1 MNKKI
6 LGIGNAIV
14 DVLAKVD
21 DEFLKKNKL
30 IKGSMKL
37 INKAEFEDLKKII
50 KIEKVV
56 AGGSVANTMAG
67 IAHLQGNP
75 SFIGKINSDNF
86 GEMYRKSLQDI
97 NVNFSYLEKDED
109 LSTGASIILITPD
122 SERTMCTYLG
132 ISSHLSADDINEN
145 NIIDQELI
153 FLEGYLWDK
162 GISEKMFKHAIT
174 IAKKNKVKIAMS
186 LSDIFCVTRHKQ
198 DFYNLLKN
206 DLDILI
212 GNENEINE
220 LANKKNLLDSV
231 NQLKELNK
239 LIVITR
245 SENGS
250 MAIKNNEIINCNSV
264 KVNKVLEYNQ
274 KPFMKEYIM
283 LNTELRTKAKTEFE
297 KDFFKLM
304 NNSCYGKTMENVRNR
319 DARKY
324 EIKKYEK
331 KVV

>member
-21 DEFLKKNKL
+21 DEFLNKNKL

-37 INKAEFEDLKKII
+37 INEAEFEELKKDI

-67 IAHLQGNP
+67 IAHLKGNS

-86 GEMYRKSLQDI
+86 GEMYRRSLQDI
-97 NVNFSYLEKDED
+97 NVNFSYLEKNEN

-132 ISSHLSADDINEN
+132 ISSHLSADDLNEN

-162 GISEKMFKHAIT
+162 GISEKMFKHGIS

-186 LSDIFCVTRHKQ
+186 LSDIFCVTRHKE

-231 NQLKELNK
+231 NQLKKLNK

-245 SENGS
+245 SEDGS
-250 MAIKNNEIINCNSV
+250 MAIKNNEIINCNSTRV
-264 KVNKVLEYNQ
+264 QKVLDLTGAGDL
-274 KPFMKEYIM
+274 FAAGFLKEY
-283 LNTELRTKAKTEFE
+283 LDKS
-297 KDFFKLM
+297 D
-304 NNSCYGKTMENVRNR
+304 
-319 DARKY
+319 
-324 EIKKYEK
+324 IKKCLETGSILASK
-331 KVV
+331 IIQKIGARLE

>member
-21 DEFLKKNKL
+21 DGFLKKNNL

-37 INKAEFEDLKKII
+37 INKSEFEDLKKNI
-50 KIEKVV
+50 KIEKIM
-56 AGGSVANTMAG
+56 AGGSVANTMSG
-67 IAHLQGNP
+67 IAFLKGSA
-75 SFIGKINSDNF
+75 SFIGKVNSDDF
-86 GEMYRKSLQDI
+86 GEIYKKSLEDI
-97 NVNFSYLEKDED
+97 NVKFPYIKKNEELG
-109 LSTGASIILITPD
+109 TGASIILITPD

-132 ISSHLSADDINEN
+132 ISSHLSANDVNEK
-145 NIIDQELI
+145 NITDNELI

-162 GISEKMFKHAIT
+162 GISEKMFKHTIS
-174 IAKKNKVKIAMS
+174 IAKKNGVKVAMS

-206 DLDILI
+206 HLDILI

-220 LANKKNLLDSV
+220 LTNKKNLLDSI

-245 SENGS
+245 SESGS
-250 MAIKNNEIINCNSV
+250 VAIKNNEIINCDSIKV
-264 KVNKVLEYNQ
+264 KEVLDLTGAGDL
-274 KPFMKEYIM
+274 FAAGFLKEY
-283 LNTELRTKAKTEFE
+283 L
-297 KDFFKLM
+297 DQ
-304 NNSCYGKTMENVRNR
+304 S
-319 DARKY
+319 
-324 EIKKYEK
+324 EIKKCLTTGSTLASKIIQRIGARLE
-331 KVV
+331 

>member
-21 DEFLKKNKL
+21 DEFLNKNKL

-37 INKAEFEDLKKII
+37 INEAEFEELKKDI

-67 IAHLQGNP
+67 IAHLKGNS
-75 SFIGKINSDNF
+75 SFIGKINSDDF
-86 GEMYRKSLQDI
+86 GEMYRRSLQDI
-97 NVNFSYLEKDED
+97 NVNFSYLEKDEN

-162 GISEKMFKHAIT
+162 GISEKMFKHAIS

-186 LSDIFCVTRHKQ
+186 LSDIFCVTRHKE

-231 NQLKELNK
+231 NQLKKLNK

-245 SENGS
+245 SEDGS
-250 MAIKNNEIINCNSV
+250 MAIKNNEIINCNSTRV
-264 KVNKVLEYNQ
+264 QKVLDLTGAGDL
-274 KPFMKEYIM
+274 FAAGFLKEY
-283 LNTELRTKAKTEFE
+283 LDKS
-297 KDFFKLM
+297 D
-304 NNSCYGKTMENVRNR
+304 
-319 DARKY
+319 
-324 EIKKYEK
+324 IKKCLETGSILASK
-331 KVV
+331 IIQKIGARLE